1 MGRHE
6 ARFLT
11 ASRLHLHSVFPP
23 AVQSGSCSYHC
34 HKPFRLTELLAHE
47 LNTVTPQEQTKARQL
62 DTLLFILDFRNG
74 KLMGPQGLQ
83 MVARKIFV
91 RPLTY
96 TNGYVTYA
104 TS

>member
-34 HKPFRLTELLAHE
+34 HKPFRLTELLAHVMGSPE
-47 LNTVTPQEQTKARQL
+47 AFHYWKLQSTVL
-62 DTLLFILDFRNG
+62 
-74 KLMGPQGLQ
+74 
-83 MVARKIFV
+83 
-91 RPLTY
+91 
-96 TNGYVTYA
+96 
-104 TS
+104 